1 MNQKKDMKNF
11 NKKRQEA
18 LSWLY
23 QNFPQ
28 SFSRSNFYPLKVGIS
43 DDIFALSVDDKP
55 ANRWLRTALSYY
67 TQSRYYLLAMRVD
80 TPRLDLN
87 GNAAGVVTQEQEDL
101 AKAQLK
107 AYPHQNK
114 ILKNKPLVVEK
125 EEAAAAEEKEAPL
138 NHGEPKRKILS
149 LKKPKLNPVV

>member
-18 LSWLY
+18 LAWLY
-23 QNFPQ
+23 RNFPQ

-101 AKAQLK
+101 AKARLK

-114 ILKNKPLVVEK
+114 ILKKKPLVVRE
-125 EEAAAAEEKEAPL
+125 
-138 NHGEPKRKILS
+138 RRS
-149 LKKPKLNPVV
+149 SSS